1 MVQDKHKKHF
11 SMNGWGLSFTELH
24 STASPQSM
32 SSNPVSICQRWQRI
46 QHHDLGKTAWA
57 LTNLGFYICLCAWS
71 SKWDPGVCS
80 YFSTYKVN
88 MGNTGPHWSSRC
100 LGKGIWADPGC
111 SHHPQPN
118 KPSLLHAYLLLPDLG
133 WPNSPVHVCTATRPC
148 RPHTNS

>member
-57 LTNLGFYICLCAWS
+57 LTNLYLPVCLEVKVGPWS
-71 SKWDPGVCS
+71 LQLLLHLQSQHGK
-80 YFSTYKVN
+80 
-88 MGNTGPHWSSRC
+88 HWASLGSSRC

-118 KPSLLHAYLLLPDLG
+118 KPSLLHAHLLLPDLG

>member
-1 MVQDKHKKHF
+1 MVQDKHKKYF

-57 LTNLGFYICLCAWS
+57 LTNLEFDICLCAWR
-71 SKWDPGVCS
+71 SKRDPGVSS

-88 MGNTGPHWSSRC
+88 MGNAGPHWSSRC
-100 LGKGIWADPGC
+100 RGKGIWADPGR
-111 SHHPQPN
+111 SQHPQPN
-118 KPSLLHAYLLLPDLG
+118 KPSLLHAHLQLLDLG
-133 WPNSPVHVCTATRPC
+133 WPNSPSSMQTSYKQLGNPSC
-148 RPHTNS
+148 